1 MFLTRFN
8 KLEGLG
14 RNGQID
20 NAVKMFEN
28 LKEGKLCDCVLN
40 AAIFKAM
47 IFNFISIGDI
57 DECLKYMLRN
67 NCEPDIDTYVT
78 IIFAFL
84 KTPRVADAH
93 ELFDEMLDRD
103 ITLNNR
109 YH

>member
-20 NAVKMFEN
+20 NAVTMFEN
-28 LKEGKLCDCVLN
+28 SKEQKLCVVN
-40 AAIFKAM
+40 AAAIFNAM

-84 KTPRVADAH
+84 KAPRVADAH

-103 ITLNNR
+103 ITPNNR